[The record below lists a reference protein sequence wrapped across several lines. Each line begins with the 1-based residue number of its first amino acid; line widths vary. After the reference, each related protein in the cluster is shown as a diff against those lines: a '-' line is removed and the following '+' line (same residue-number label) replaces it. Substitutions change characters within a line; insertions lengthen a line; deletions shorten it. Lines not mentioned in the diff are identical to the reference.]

1 MFIIGKQLHNI
12 LKTGKIHITPH
23 LAIWQTFL
31 IQRHSRKNRF
41 TILTKSVLT
50 QIKGS
55 CMSHLAFDQ
64 PSSVDRLDTG
74 VAGHIVL
81 CVPVVVEVC
90 YMVGPHPLTLE
101 VECPEPGVRGGGVV
115 P

>member
-1 MFIIGKQLHNI
+1 
-12 LKTGKIHITPH
+12 
-23 LAIWQTFL
+23 
-31 IQRHSRKNRF
+31 
-41 TILTKSVLT
+41 
-50 QIKGS
+50 
-55 CMSHLAFDQ
+55 MSHLAFDQ

-101 VECPEPGVRGGGVV
+101 VECPEPGVRGGGGVV